1 MINLYINLVYIIRH
15 HDIRL
20 EIISSNSHVFI
31 TECSTISY
39 SQMYWEK
46 YVTFFLYSSESQ
58 VTFKYWF
65 WDYLFPDN
73 RLLHSDKSI
82 KIKLNKIN
90 NIKIS
95 GELKGKKSNNSES
108 SWAELFN
115 MFLCCFGFIW

>member
-58 VTFKYWF
+58 VTFKY
-65 WDYLFPDN
+65 
-73 RLLHSDKSI
+73 
-82 KIKLNKIN
+82 
-90 NIKIS
+90 
-95 GELKGKKSNNSES
+95 
-108 SWAELFN
+108 
-115 MFLCCFGFIW
+115 